1 MTGYS
6 REKRTVIWILALIT
20 LGGLV
25 FRLASCFWGYPMALH
40 PDEFTIVDNAIDMLR
55 RHSWLAF
62 VYNRPDQF
70 EIKCNAALFAV
81 ASRILF
87 GVPAYEAFETHYMA
101 FYVIARGFTSLF
113 GTAMIPLAAFLAG
126 RMAKEENRKL
136 THLITAF
143 LFAFSPILVEHS
155 AYATP
160 DIVLTFFVL
169 LFALLAQLYLESGK
183 VIWLWLSV
191 VVTGIGISIKY
202 PAAILCL
209 MIAAM
214 VIFRCVRERT

>member
-136 THLITAF
+136 TQLITAF
-143 LFAFSPILVEHS
+143 LFAF
-155 AYATP
+155 
-160 DIVLTFFVL
+160 
-169 LFALLAQLYLESGK
+169 
-183 VIWLWLSV
+183 
-191 VVTGIGISIKY
+191 
-202 PAAILCL
+202 
-209 MIAAM
+209 
-214 VIFRCVRERT
+214 